1 MDVNYFW
8 NIFLNYLKESIWINE
23 ENIKMNVIKKFIDE
37 LNIENL
43 IGKIYLDKTILEQI
57 PSSQEKSSSKSNDLF
72 FEFINY
78 EKPFEY
84 IFVPENIQDINN
96 KDSINEPNTNL
107 NTKDLDYQKNIID
120 SYVEDLKNKFKN
132 IKDNINS
139 DKTLPL
145 RREVFI
151 KFMDFKSS
159 LFIDK

>member
-84 IFVPENIQDINN
+84 IFVPDINN

-151 KFMDFKSS
+151 KFMDFFQIKYH
-159 LFIDK
+159 F

>member
-72 FEFINY
+72 FEFINN

-84 IFVPENIQDINN
+84 IFVPENIPDINN
-96 KDSINEPNTNL
+96 KYSINEPNTNL

-151 KFMDFKSS
+151 KFMDFFQIKYH
-159 LFIDK
+159 F

>member
-96 KDSINEPNTNL
+96 KDSINEPKTNL
-107 NTKDLDYQKNIID
+107 NTKDLDIID

-145 RREVFI
+145 RKEVFI
-151 KFMDFKSS
+151 KFMDFFQIKYH
-159 LFIDK
+159 F

>member
-96 KDSINEPNTNL
+96 KDSINEPKTNL

-151 KFMDFKSS
+151 KFMDFFQIKYH
-159 LFIDK
+159 F

>member
-151 KFMDFKSS
+151 KFMDFFQIKYH
-159 LFIDK
+159 F

>member
-84 IFVPENIQDINN
+84 TENIQDINN

-151 KFMDFKSS
+151 KFMDFFQIKYH
-159 LFIDK
+159 F

>member
-84 IFVPENIQDINN
+84 PQNIQDIN

-145 RREVFI
+145 RKEVFI
-151 KFMDFKSS
+151 KFMDFFQIKYH
-159 LFIDK
+159 F

>member
-151 KFMDFKSS
+151 TFMDFFQIKYH
-159 LFIDK
+159 F

>member
-84 IFVPENIQDINN
+84 IFVPENIQDIN
-96 KDSINEPNTNL
+96 INEPNTNL

-151 KFMDFKSS
+151 KFMDFFQIKYH
-159 LFIDK
+159 F